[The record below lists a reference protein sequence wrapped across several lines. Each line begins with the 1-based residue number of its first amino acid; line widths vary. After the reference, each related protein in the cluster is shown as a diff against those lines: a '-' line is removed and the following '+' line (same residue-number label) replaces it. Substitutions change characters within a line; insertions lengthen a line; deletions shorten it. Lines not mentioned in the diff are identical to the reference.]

1 MKKVFFAFFVSLTL
15 LLAGCASMNKTQMG
29 TGAGAAAGAAIGG
42 LVAKNS
48 VVGALLGAAIGGTA
62 GYFIGNHM
70 DKQAEELKQ
79 AIPEAEVE
87 RVGEGINLT
96 FESGLLFQRA
106 SAILS
111 AEAKE
116 TLTAFASV
124 VAKDDYDDTHILIEG
139 HTSDNGDPNND
150 QANMDLSKQR
160 AESVASY
167 LVAQGV
173 ARDRLEIQYYGE
185 TQPKYPNDTE
195 ENMAKNRR
203 VEFAIYANDDLK
215 EAAKDG
221 KLPEDK

>member
-1 MKKVFFAFFVSLTL
+1 MKKVIFASSLSLAL
-15 LLAGCASMNKTQMG
+15 LLAGCASLNKSQMG

-48 VVGALLGAAIGGTA
+48 VVGALIGAAVGGTA
-62 GYFIGNHM
+62 GYFIGNQM

-106 SAILS
+106 SAVLS

-116 TLTAFASV
+116 NLTAFASV
-124 VAKDDYDDTHILIEG
+124 VAKDDYDDTNILIEG

-150 QANMDLSKQR
+150 QANMDLSQQR
-160 AESVASY
+160 AEAVASY
-167 LVAQGV
+167 LVSQGV

-215 EAAKDG
+215 ESAKEG
-221 KLPEDK
+221 KLPEE